1 MYKDLFLQSPLLVLP
16 VVAMFLFLAVYLLVT
31 IRVTLAARSDIEAAA
46 RLPLGDDHGKL

>member
-1 MYKDLFLQSPLLVLP
+1 MYKDLFYQSPLLVLP

-31 IRVTLAARSDIEAAA
+31 IRVTMASRSEVDAVA